1 MKNSQIN
8 ISTSTFIKF
17 WLVLAGLALLVALV
31 WLARDAVIMLLIAAF
46 LALVLNRPTDFFA
59 RKLPN
64 KSRSLAA
71 TIVFVITFIILIG
84 VVVLVLPVFVEQ
96 SIVFAKSLPDTFA
109 ALSGQYESVIA
120 FFAANGL
127 EETVSSVINNL
138 ANEVSNI
145 ASSIGAGSV
154 EMISGFFNGLMNA
167 FLVLIMTFFML
178 IEGPKWLDK
187 FWKFAYQDNQ
197 KRQHHKEVADQMY
210 GVVSTFV
217 TSQFI
222 IASLNA
228 LLAGVGV
235 FILALSFGFTMSLIL
250 PIASV
255 VFITTFIPVLG
266 PFIGGFITGL
276 LILLYNPIAAIIFV
290 VYLILFQQV
299 VYNLISPRI
308 QGKRMNMSA
317 GAVLIA
323 MIVGLQVG
331 GVFGALVAIP
341 IAGCVLILIRESY
354 NYYKSRGKNKA
365 AKKVKSS
372 TK

>member
-1 MKNSQIN
+1 MNKAPIN
-8 ISTSTFIKF
+8 ISTSTFVKF
-17 WLVLAGLALLVALV
+17 WLVLVGLVLLGALV
-31 WLARDAVIMLLIAAF
+31 WLARDAVIMLLIAVF

-59 RKLPN
+59 KKLP
-64 KSRSLAA
+64 KHSRSLAA
-71 TIVFVITFIILIG
+71 SIVFFITFVVLIG
-84 VVVLVLPVFVEQ
+84 VVVLVVPVFIEQ
-96 SIVFAKSLPDTFA
+96 SIVFAKSLPDTVS
-109 ALSGQYESVIA
+109 ALAGQYESVLE
-120 FFAANGL
+120 FFKANGL
-127 EETVSSVINNL
+127 EETISSVANNL
-138 ANEVSNI
+138 SSELSNI

-154 EMISGFFNGLMNA
+154 DMISNFFSGVMNA

-178 IEGPKWLDK
+178 IEGPKWLEK
-187 FWKFAYQDNQ
+187 FWKFAYRDDK
-197 KRQHHKEVADQMY
+197 KRQHHQEVANQMY
-210 GVVSTFV
+210 NVISTFV

-222 IASLNA
+222 IAALNA
-228 LLAGVGV
+228 FLAGIGV

-276 LILLYNPIAAIIFV
+276 LILLYNPIAAIIFI

-341 IAGCVLILIRESY
+341 IAGCLLILIRESY
-354 NYYKSRGKNKA
+354 NYYKSRTSSKPKKKL
-365 AKKVKSS
+365 AK
-372 TK
+372 